1 VVKDTV
7 VKDTVVKDTV
17 VKDTVVKDTVVKD
30 TVVKDTVAPAIP
42 AFSPVR
48 RRPAQVAKAGR
59 QYSPRR
65 RSGAR

>member
-7 VKDTVVKDTV
+7 FKDTMFKD
-17 VKDTVVKDTVVKD
+17 K
-30 TVVKDTVAPAIP
+30 VARVIP
-42 AFSPVR
+42 VFKPGR
-48 RRPAQVAKAGR
+48 RRLAQAARAGR